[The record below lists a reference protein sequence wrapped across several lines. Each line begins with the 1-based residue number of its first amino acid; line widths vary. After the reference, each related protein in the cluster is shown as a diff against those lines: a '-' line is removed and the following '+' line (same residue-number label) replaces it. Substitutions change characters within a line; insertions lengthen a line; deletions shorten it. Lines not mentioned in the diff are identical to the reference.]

1 MAVKRSPVL
10 LQNIIQPTPHKSAAL
25 FRLYNPS
32 VTHMSVF
39 DFMPSTIHVRLC
51 LVGWDSSIP
60 SHIHLPPHVLRN
72 SQKSVGRGG
81 PLASEAPLLSL
92 LTVLFVSL
100 TTDVGAPLLK
110 VGEISSAQ
118 ISW

>member
-1 MAVKRSPVL
+1 M

-25 FRLYNPS
+25 FRSYDPS

-39 DFMPSTIHVRLC
+39 DFMPSSIHVRLC
-51 LVGWDSSIP
+51 LVDWDLLIP
-60 SHIHLPPHVLRN
+60 SHIHLSPHVLRN
-72 SQKSVGRGG
+72 TQKSVGRGG

-92 LTVLFVSL
+92 LTVLFVSP

-110 VGEISSAQ
+110 VGEISSSR
-118 ISW
+118 ISR